1 MGRHTASRASLTA
14 ALASAARRGAHG
26 AARVA
31 PRRRT
36 LGTGAAVAAV
46 ALTASTAA
54 AAFGSGA
61 TPSTAGTGT
70 TADATPTSGVTT
82 ASATPASAT
91 IGTVAADPETVEA
104 AGDALQRAQ
113 FLTGEGAAGLTPEQ
127 VAQIED
133 ARTRLSEAVTEVS
146 SAEQT
151 PSFSGLPAVSVGAR
165 PADPDGASSA
175 TPDEQ
180 DDAEVD
186 DSLSA
191 VDVLAES
198 VPTLDARGSDRASR
212 TSARTSLGELAAATP
227 GLDADLP
234 DLAAAS
240 DEQAASLS
248 AEGAANPDDTAPDA
262 SASAETATESPEE
275 DAAAADT
282 ATASPD
288 LATGSTDDAAAA
300 PATGASPTG
309 APTSEEIASLTT
321 ELSTL
326 LDAAGSGVTV
336 EVVPGPPSA
345 AEIAAQ
351 LDKWAA
357 STAGYGNGQ
366 IPASALCELSFAP
379 GEQLRCDAA
388 HQIEALN
395 EKFREA
401 FGVNLSVTDS
411 YRSYASQV
419 AVKASRG
426 YFAAPPGMSNHGWA
440 LALDLGGGIQG
451 YGTAQYEWMRA
462 NAPAY
467 GWDNPEWARAGG
479 SKNEPWHWEYGDLS

>member
-1 MGRHTASRASLTA
+1 MGRHTASRASLPV

-31 PRRRT
+31 PRRRRV

-54 AAFGSGA
+54 AAFADGSA
-61 TPSTAGTGT
+61 PSAQTTSPSAEQAGSPSVTTTAAGT
-70 TADATPTSGVTT
+70 APATLG
-82 ASATPASAT
+82 A
-91 IGTVAADPETVEA
+91 VAADPATVEA
-104 AGDALQRAQ
+104 ASDALVRAQ
-113 FLTGEGAAGLTPEQ
+113 FLTGEGASGLTPEQ
-127 VAQIED
+127 IAQIED
-133 ARTRLSEAVTEVS
+133 ARTRLSTAVTAASPADGS
-146 SAEQT
+146 SKLAEL
-151 PSFSGLPAVSVGAR
+151 PALAGSGL
-165 PADPDGASSA
+165 ADATDDTAADDATEPEGDTATGDAEDGALLTA
-175 TPDEQ
+175 AD
-180 DDAEVD
+180 
-186 DSLSA
+186 
-191 VDVLAES
+191 
-198 VPTLDARGSDRASR
+198 TLDASVPGLTERGSDRASR
-212 TSARTSLGELAAATP
+212 SSARASLDDLTAVPPLEAAVPDLAEASDDTATAATP
-227 GLDADLP
+227 D
-234 DLAAAS
+234 AAAS
-240 DEQAASLS
+240 A
-248 AEGAANPDDTAPDA
+248 DA
-262 SASAETATESPEE
+262 STESPEE
-275 DAAAADT
+275 DAAAADS
-282 ATASPD
+282 ATAAPD
-288 LATGSTDDAAAA
+288 LATGATDDDATA
-300 PATGASPTG
+300 PVADASPAGT
-309 APTSEEIASLTT
+309 PTSDEIASLTA

-351 LDKWAA
+351 LDTWAA

>member
-14 ALASAARRGAHG
+14 ALASAARRGTHG

-36 LGTGAAVAAV
+36 LGAGAAVAAV

-54 AAFGSGA
+54 AAFGSGTA
-61 TPSTAGTGT
+61 PSAAGTGT
-70 TADATPTSGVTT
+70 TADATPASGETA

-146 SAEQT
+146 SADRT
-151 PSFSGLPAVSVGAR
+151 PSLSGLPAVSVGTQ
-165 PADPDGASSA
+165 PADPDAPSSA

-180 DDAEVD
+180 DEAEADDAP
-186 DSLSA
+186 SA

-198 VPTLDARGSDRASR
+198 VPALDERGSDRASR
-212 TSARTSLGELAAATP
+212 TSARTPLGELAAAAP
-227 GLDADLP
+227 ALDAALP
-234 DLAAAS
+234 DLTAS
-240 DEQAASLS
+240 DEPATSLS
-248 AEGAANPDDTAPDA
+248 AESAADPDDAAPDA

-288 LATGSTDDAAAA
+288 LATGSTDDAATT
-300 PATGASPTG
+300 PAGDASTTG

-351 LDKWAA
+351 LDTWAT

>member
-1 MGRHTASRASLTA
+1 MGRHTASRASLPAT
-14 ALASAARRGAHG
+14 LASAARRGAHG

-31 PRRRT
+31 PRRRRT

-54 AAFGSGA
+54 AAFADGSAPSASTTSPSAEQAGSSSA
-61 TPSTAGTGT
+61 TTTAAGTAPATLGAV
-70 TADATPTSGVTT
+70 TAD
-82 ASATPASAT
+82 PA
-91 IGTVAADPETVEA
+91 TVEA
-104 AGDALQRAQ
+104 ASDALVRAQ
-113 FLTGEGAAGLTPEQ
+113 FLTGEGASGLTPEQ
-127 VAQIED
+127 IAQIED
-133 ARTRLSEAVTEVS
+133 ARTRLSTAVTAASPADGS
-146 SAEQT
+146 SKLADL
-151 PSFSGLPAVSVGAR
+151 PALAGSGL
-165 PADPDGASSA
+165 ADAADDTAADTATESESDITTGDDEDGALLTTA
-175 TPDEQ
+175 D
-180 DDAEVD
+180 
-186 DSLSA
+186 
-191 VDVLAES
+191 
-198 VPTLDARGSDRASR
+198 TLDASVPGLIERGSDRASR
-212 TSARTSLGELAAATP
+212 SSARASLDDLTAVPPLEATVPDLAEPSDDTATAATP
-227 GLDADLP
+227 DT
-234 DLAAAS
+234 AAS
-240 DEQAASLS
+240 T
-248 AEGAANPDDTAPDA
+248 DT
-262 SASAETATESPEE
+262 STESPEE
-275 DAAAADT
+275 DAAAADS
-282 ATASPD
+282 ATAPPD
-288 LATGSTDDAAAA
+288 LSTGATDDATA
-300 PATGASPTG
+300 PVADASPAG
-309 APTSEEIASLTT
+309 APTSAEIASLTA

-336 EVVPGPPSA
+336 EVVPGPPTA

-351 LDKWAA
+351 LDTWAA

>member
-1 MGRHTASRASLTA
+1 MGRHTASRASLPA
-14 ALASAARRGAHG
+14 ALVSAARRGAHG

-54 AAFGSGA
+54 AAFGNGTA
-61 TPSTAGTGT
+61 PSTPGPGT
-70 TADATPTSGVTT
+70 TADATPTTGGT
-82 ASATPASAT
+82 ATPASAT
-91 IGTVAADPETVEA
+91 IGTVAADPATVEA

-133 ARTRLSEAVTEVS
+133 ARARLSEAVTEVS
-146 SAEQT
+146 SANQT
-151 PSFSGLPAVSVGAR
+151 PGLSGLPAVSVGTR
-165 PADPDGASSA
+165 PADPDAASSA
-175 TPDEQ
+175 TPDEH
-180 DDAEVD
+180 DEAEVD

-198 VPTLDARGSDRASR
+198 VPTLDERGSDRASR
-212 TSARTSLGELAAATP
+212 TSARTSLGELGAASPA
-227 GLDADLP
+227 LDAALP

-240 DEQAASLS
+240 DESTASLS
-248 AEGAANPDDTAPDA
+248 AESAADPDDAAPDA

-288 LATGSTDDAAAA
+288 LATGSTDDGATA
-300 PATGASPTG
+300 PATDASPTG

-326 LDAAGSGVTV
+326 LDAASSGVTV

-351 LDKWAA
+351 LDQWAT

-451 YGTAQYEWMRA
+451 YGSAQYAWMRA

>member
-36 LGTGAAVAAV
+36 LGAGAAVAAV

-54 AAFGSGA
+54 AAFGSGTA
-61 TPSTAGTGT
+61 PSAAGTGT
-70 TADATPTSGVTT
+70 TADATPASGETA

-146 SAEQT
+146 SADRT
-151 PSFSGLPAVSVGAR
+151 PSLSGLPAVSVGTQ
-165 PADPDGASSA
+165 PADPDAPSSA

-180 DDAEVD
+180 EAEADDAP
-186 DSLSA
+186 SA

-198 VPTLDARGSDRASR
+198 VPALDERGSDRASR
-212 TSARTSLGELAAATP
+212 TSARTPLGELAAAAP
-227 GLDADLP
+227 ALDAALP
-234 DLAAAS
+234 DLTAS
-240 DEQAASLS
+240 DEPATSLS
-248 AEGAANPDDTAPDA
+248 AESAADPDDAAPDA

-288 LATGSTDDAAAA
+288 LATGSTDDAATT
-300 PATGASPTG
+300 PAGDASPTG
-309 APTSEEIASLTT
+309 VPTSEEIASLTT

-351 LDKWAA
+351 LDKWAT

>member
-1 MGRHTASRASLTA
+1 MP
-14 ALASAARRGAHG
+14 
-26 AARVA
+26 A
-31 PRRRT
+31 P
-36 LGTGAAVAAV
+36 A
-46 ALTASTAA
+46 
-54 AAFGSGA
+54 
-61 TPSTAGTGT
+61 P
-70 TADATPTSGVTT
+70 
-82 ASATPASAT
+82 AT

-127 VAQIED
+127 RAQIED

-146 SAEQT
+146 AADQAPGFT
-151 PSFSGLPAVSVGAR
+151 GLPGVSVGAP
-165 PADPDGASSA
+165 PADGSSGT
-175 TPDEQ
+175 TPDDPDEAETGEPLAA
-180 DDAEVD
+180 DALE
-186 DSLSA
+186 
-191 VDVLAES
+191 ES
-198 VPTLDARGSDRASR
+198 VPVLDERGNDRASR
-212 TSARTSLGELAAATP
+212 SSARTSLGDLGAASPA
-227 GLDADLP
+227 LDAALP
-234 DLAAAS
+234 DLTAAS
-240 DEQAASLS
+240 DDLTASLS
-248 AEGAANPDDTAPDA
+248 AASAVDPDDAAPDA
-262 SASAETATESPEE
+262 SASADTATESPEE

-288 LATGSTDDAAAA
+288 LATGSADDTATAPGTDASLA
-300 PATGASPTG
+300 GASS
-309 APTSEEIASLTT
+309 SEEIASLTA

-336 EVVPGPPSA
+336 QVVPGPPSA
-345 AEIAAQ
+345 EEIAAQ
-351 LDKWAA
+351 LDAWAA

-440 LALDLGGGIQG
+440 LALDLGGGIQS

>member
-1 MGRHTASRASLTA
+1 MGRHTASRASLPA
-14 ALASAARRGAHG
+14 ALASAARRGAQG

-31 PRRRT
+31 PGRRRT

-54 AAFGSGA
+54 AAFADGGA
-61 TPSTAGTGT
+61 PSADVPADSSSAAPTTSTAAGT
-70 TADATPTSGVTT
+70 APVTLG
-82 ASATPASAT
+82 A
-91 IGTVAADPETVEA
+91 IAADPATVDA
-104 AGDALQRAQ
+104 ASDALVRAQ

-127 VAQIED
+127 IAQIED
-133 ARTRLSEAVTEVS
+133 ARTRLSTAVTAASPTDGS
-146 SAEQT
+146 SAFAGL
-151 PSFSGLPAVSVGAR
+151 PSLADSGLGGT
-165 PADPDGASSA
+165 ADDTAADTADDGSA
-175 TPDEQ
+175 
-180 DDAEVD
+180 DDNA
-186 DSLSA
+186 A
-191 VDVLAES
+191 VDTEGDALLTASDTLESSVPHLAE
-198 VPTLDARGSDRASR
+198 RGSDRASR
-212 TSARTSLGELAAATP
+212 SSARTSLEDLAALPTLEP
-227 GLDADLP
+227 TVP
-234 DLAAAS
+234 DLATAS
-240 DEQAASLS
+240 DESSDEAETAA
-248 AEGAANPDDTAPDA
+248 APDA
-262 SASAETATESPEE
+262 ATSADTSTESPEE
-275 DAAAADT
+275 DAAASEA

-288 LATGSTDDAAAA
+288 LTTGTATDATTDAAETPAPAGST
-300 PATGASPTG
+300 
-309 APTSEEIASLTT
+309 EEIAALTA

-336 EVVPGPPSA
+336 QVVPGPPSA
-345 AEIAAQ
+345 EEIAAQ
-351 LDKWAA
+351 LDQWAA
-357 STAGYGNGQ
+357 STAGFGNGQ

-395 EKFREA
+395 QKFRET
-401 FGVNLSVTDS
+401 FGANLSVTDS

>member
-54 AAFGSGA
+54 AAFGSGTA
-61 TPSTAGTGT
+61 PSAAGTGT
-70 TADATPTSGVTT
+70 TTDGASASGATA
-82 ASATPASAT
+82 ASATPASTT

-146 SAEQT
+146 SADQT
-151 PSFSGLPAVSVGAR
+151 PHLSSLPAVSVGTQ
-165 PADPDGASSA
+165 PADPDTVPSA
-175 TPDEQ
+175 TPDAT
-180 DDAEVD
+180 DDDGAD
-186 DSLSA
+186 T
-191 VDVLAES
+191 LAES
-198 VPTLDARGSDRASR
+198 VPALDERGGERASR
-212 TSARTSLGELAAATP
+212 TSARTPLGELAAAAP
-227 GLDADLP
+227 ALDAALP

-240 DEQAASLS
+240 DEPTASLS
-248 AEGAANPDDTAPDA
+248 AESAADPDDAAPDA

-288 LATGSTDDAAAA
+288 LATGSSDDAAAP
-300 PATGASPTG
+300 PATDVSSSD
-309 APTSEEIASLTT
+309 APTSEEIASLTA

-351 LDKWAA
+351 LDTWAA
-357 STAGYGNGQ
+357 STADYGNGQ

>member
-1 MGRHTASRASLTA
+1 MGRHTASRASLPA

-26 AARVA
+26 AARVV
-31 PRRRT
+31 PGRRRT

-54 AAFGSGA
+54 AAFADGPASSSTA
-61 TPSTAGTGT
+61 SASAAQATTPS
-70 TADATPTSGVTT
+70 VTT
-82 ASATPASAT
+82 AAGTAATALGAA
-91 IGTVAADPETVEA
+91 AADPATVDA
-104 AGDALQRAQ
+104 ASDALVRAQ

-127 VAQIED
+127 IAQIED
-133 ARTRLSEAVTEVS
+133 ARARLSTAVTAS
-146 SAEQT
+146 STGGAAA
-151 PSFSGLPAVSVGAR
+151 FAGLPALVGSGLA
-165 PADPDGASSA
+165 AAAGDTGAGSA
-175 TPDEQ
+175 AE
-180 DDAEVD
+180 DDAAD
-186 DSLSA
+186 DTEG
-191 VDVLAES
+191 DVLLTAAD
-198 VPTLDARGSDRASR
+198 TLDASVPGLVERGSDRASR
-212 TSARTSLGELAAATP
+212 SSARTSLDDLTAFPT
-227 GLDADLP
+227 LDPTVP
-234 DLAAAS
+234 DLAEQSGETSGEAADAAAS
-240 DEQAASLS
+240 A
-248 AEGAANPDDTAPDA
+248 DA
-262 SASAETATESPEE
+262 STESPEE
-275 DAAAADT
+275 DAAAAES

-288 LATGSTDDAAAA
+288 LTTGTAPDATADAAEAPVPAGST
-300 PATGASPTG
+300 
-309 APTSEEIASLTT
+309 EEIAALTA

-336 EVVPGPPSA
+336 QVVPGPPSA
-345 AEIAAQ
+345 EEIAAQ
-351 LDKWAA
+351 LDQWAA
-357 STAGYGNGQ
+357 STAGFGNGQ
-366 IPASALCELSFAP
+366 IPASALCDLSFAP

-395 EKFREA
+395 QKFVET

>member
-1 MGRHTASRASLTA
+1 MGRHSASRASLTA
-14 ALASAARRGAHG
+14 ALVSAARRGAHG

-54 AAFGSGA
+54 AAFGSGTA
-61 TPSTAGTGT
+61 PSTAATGT
-70 TADATPTSGVTT
+70 TPDATPVSGVTT
-82 ASATPASAT
+82 AGATPASAT
-91 IGTVAADPETVEA
+91 IGTVPADPATVEA

-113 FLTGEGAAGLTPEQ
+113 FLTGEGVAGLTPEQ

-146 SAEQT
+146 AADQAT
-151 PSFSGLPAVSVGAR
+151 GLSGLPAVSVGTQ
-165 PADPDGASSA
+165 PADTDDGA
-175 TPDEQ
+175 TPDEPGS
-180 DDAEVD
+180 AGAD

-191 VDVLAES
+191 ADVLAES
-198 VPTLDARGSDRASR
+198 VPALDERGSDRASR
-212 TSARTSLGELAAATP
+212 SSARTSLGDLGAASPA
-227 GLDADLP
+227 LDAALP
-234 DLAAAS
+234 ELTASS
-240 DEQAASLS
+240 DEPTASLS
-248 AEGAANPDDTAPDA
+248 AESAADPDDTAPEA

-288 LATGSTDDAAAA
+288 LATGSTDDAATA
-300 PATGASPTG
+300 PAADASPAG
-309 APTSEEIASLTT
+309 APTSEEIAALTA

-336 EVVPGPPSA
+336 QVVPGPPSA
-345 AEIAAQ
+345 EEVAAQ
-351 LDKWAA
+351 LDAWAA

-395 EKFREA
+395 AAFREA
-401 FGVNLSVTDS
+401 FGVDLSVTDS

-440 LALDLGGGIQG
+440 LALDLGGGIQS

>member
-54 AAFGSGA
+54 AALGSGTA
-61 TPSTAGTGT
+61 PSAAGTGT
-70 TADATPTSGVTT
+70 TTAGTPAPGVT
-82 ASATPASAT
+82 AAPAPTT

-146 SAEQT
+146 ATDQA
-151 PSFSGLPAVSVGAR
+151 PGLSGLPGVSAGA
-165 PADPDGASSA
+165 PLADTDGAA
-175 TPDEQ
+175 DAAPDEP
-180 DDAEVD
+180 DEAATDESVPA
-186 DSLSA
+186 A
-191 VDVLAES
+191 DVLAES
-198 VPTLDARGSDRASR
+198 VPVLDERGSDRASR
-212 TSARTSLGELAAATP
+212 SSARTALGDLGAASPA
-227 GLDADLP
+227 LDAALP
-234 DLAAAS
+234 DLTAS
-240 DEQAASLS
+240 SDDPAASLS
-248 AEGAANPDDTAPDA
+248 AETAANPDDAAPDA

-282 ATASPD
+282 ATSPD
-288 LATGSTDDAAAA
+288 LATGSSDDAATA
-300 PATGASPTG
+300 PTTDASSSD

-351 LDKWAA
+351 LDRWAT

>member
-14 ALASAARRGAHG
+14 ALASAARRG
-26 AARVA
+26 ARVA

-54 AAFGSGA
+54 AAFGSSTA
-61 TPSTAGTGT
+61 PSTAGTGT
-70 TADATPTSGVTT
+70 TADATRASDV
-82 ASATPASAT
+82 SATPASVT
-91 IGTVAADPETVEA
+91 VGTVAADPATVEA

-146 SAEQT
+146 SADQT
-151 PSFSGLPAVSVGAR
+151 PSLSSLPAVSVGTQ
-165 PADPDGASSA
+165 PAETDGA
-175 TPDEQ
+175 TPDAA
-180 DDAEVD
+180 DAAEVD
-186 DSLSA
+186 DSRPA
-191 VDVLAES
+191 GDVLAES
-198 VPTLDARGSDRASR
+198 VPTLDDRAGDRASR
-212 TSARTSLGELAAATP
+212 TSARTPLGELAAEAP
-227 GLDADLP
+227 ALDAALP
-234 DLAAAS
+234 DLAAS
-240 DEQAASLS
+240 DEPTVSLS
-248 AEGAANPDDTAPDA
+248 AESAADPDDAAPDA

-288 LATGSTDDAAAA
+288 LATGSTDDAATT
-300 PATGASPTG
+300 PAGDASPTG

-351 LDKWAA
+351 LDTWAT

>member
-36 LGTGAAVAAV
+36 LGAGAAVTAV

-54 AAFGSGA
+54 AAFGSGTA
-61 TPSTAGTGT
+61 PSAAGTGT
-70 TADATPTSGVTT
+70 TADATPASGETA

-113 FLTGEGAAGLTPEQ
+113 FLTEEGAAGLTPEQ

-146 SAEQT
+146 SADRT
-151 PSFSGLPAVSVGAR
+151 PSLSGLPAVSVGTQ
-165 PADPDGASSA
+165 PADPDAPSSA

-180 DDAEVD
+180 DAAEAD
-186 DSLSA
+186 DSPSA

-198 VPTLDARGSDRASR
+198 VPALDERGSDRASR
-212 TSARTSLGELAAATP
+212 TSARTPLGELAAAAP
-227 GLDADLP
+227 ALDAALP
-234 DLAAAS
+234 DLTAS
-240 DEQAASLS
+240 DEPATSLS
-248 AEGAANPDDTAPDA
+248 AESAADPDDAAPDA

-288 LATGSTDDAAAA
+288 LATGSTDDAATT
-300 PATGASPTG
+300 PAGDASPTG
-309 APTSEEIASLTT
+309 VPTSEEIASLTT

-351 LDKWAA
+351 LDKWAT

-366 IPASALCELSFAP
+366 IPASALCELSFAR

-401 FGVNLSVTDS
+401 FGGNLSVTDS

>member
-54 AAFGSGA
+54 AAFGSGTA
-61 TPSTAGTGT
+61 PSTAGTGT
-70 TADATPTSGVTT
+70 TTAGTPAPGVT
-82 ASATPASAT
+82 AAPASTT

-146 SAEQT
+146 ATDQA
-151 PSFSGLPAVSVGAR
+151 PGLSGLPGVSAGA
-165 PADPDGASSA
+165 PLADADGAA
-175 TPDEQ
+175 DAAPDEP
-180 DDAEVD
+180 DEAATDESVPA
-186 DSLSA
+186 A
-191 VDVLAES
+191 DVLAES
-198 VPTLDARGSDRASR
+198 VPVLDERGSDRASR
-212 TSARTSLGELAAATP
+212 SSARTALGDLGAASPA
-227 GLDADLP
+227 LDAALP
-234 DLAAAS
+234 DLTAS
-240 DEQAASLS
+240 SDDPAASLS
-248 AEGAANPDDTAPDA
+248 AESAANPDDAAPDA

-288 LATGSTDDAAAA
+288 LATGSTDDAATV
-300 PATGASPTG
+300 PATDASPAG

-351 LDKWAA
+351 LDQWAT

>member
-54 AAFGSGA
+54 AAFGSGTA
-61 TPSTAGTGT
+61 PSAAGTGT
-70 TADATPTSGVTT
+70 TTAGTPAPGVT
-82 ASATPASAT
+82 AAPAPTT

-146 SAEQT
+146 SADRT
-151 PSFSGLPAVSVGAR
+151 PDLSSLPAVSVGTQ
-165 PADPDGASSA
+165 PADPDAAPST
-175 TPDEQ
+175 TPDAP
-180 DDAEVD
+180 DDAAVG

-191 VDVLAES
+191 TDVLAES
-198 VPTLDARGSDRASR
+198 VPALDERGGERASR
-212 TSARTSLGELAAATP
+212 TSARTPLGELAAAAP
-227 GLDADLP
+227 ALDAALP
-234 DLAAAS
+234 DLAATS
-240 DEQAASLS
+240 DEPAAALS
-248 AEGAANPDDTAPDA
+248 AESAADPDDAAPDA

-282 ATASPD
+282 ATSPD
-288 LATGSTDDAAAA
+288 LATGSSDDAATA
-300 PATGASPTG
+300 PTTDASSSD
-309 APTSEEIASLTT
+309 APTSEEIASLTA

-351 LDKWAA
+351 LDRWAT

>member
-1 MGRHTASRASLTA
+1 MGRHTASRASLPA

-26 AARVA
+26 AARVV
-31 PRRRT
+31 PGRRRT

-54 AAFGSGA
+54 AAFADGPASSSTA
-61 TPSTAGTGT
+61 SASAAQATTPS
-70 TADATPTSGVTT
+70 VTT
-82 ASATPASAT
+82 AAGTAATALGAAAAEPA
-91 IGTVAADPETVEA
+91 TVDAAS
-104 AGDALQRAQ
+104 DALVRAQ

-127 VAQIED
+127 IAQIED
-133 ARTRLSEAVTEVS
+133 ARARLSTAVTAS
-146 SAEQT
+146 STGSAAA
-151 PSFSGLPAVSVGAR
+151 FAGLPALAGSGLATGDTGAGSAAEDDT
-165 PADPDGASSA
+165 ADD
-175 TPDEQ
+175 TE
-180 DDAEVD
+180 DDALLTAAD
-186 DSLSA
+186 
-191 VDVLAES
+191 
-198 VPTLDARGSDRASR
+198 TLDASVPGLVERGSDRASR
-212 TSARTSLGELAAATP
+212 SSARTSLDDLTAFPT
-227 GLDADLP
+227 LDPTVP
-234 DLAAAS
+234 DLAEQSGETSGEAADAAAS
-240 DEQAASLS
+240 A
-248 AEGAANPDDTAPDA
+248 DA
-262 SASAETATESPEE
+262 STESPEV
-275 DAAAADT
+275 DAAAAES

-288 LATGSTDDAAAA
+288 LTTGTAPDATADAAEAPVPAGST
-300 PATGASPTG
+300 
-309 APTSEEIASLTT
+309 EEIAALTA

-336 EVVPGPPSA
+336 QVVPGPPSA
-345 AEIAAQ
+345 EEIAAQ
-351 LDKWAA
+351 LDQWAA
-357 STAGYGNGQ
+357 STAGFGNGQ
-366 IPASALCELSFAP
+366 IPASALCDLSFAP

-395 EKFREA
+395 QKFVET

>member
-1 MGRHTASRASLTA
+1 MGRHTASRASLPA

-31 PRRRT
+31 PRRRRT

-46 ALTASTAA
+46 ALTATTAA
-54 AAFGSGA
+54 AAFADGSAPSAQTTSPSAEQAGSPSA
-61 TPSTAGTGT
+61 TTTAAGTAPATLGAV
-70 TADATPTSGVTT
+70 TAD
-82 ASATPASAT
+82 PA
-91 IGTVAADPETVEA
+91 TVEA
-104 AGDALQRAQ
+104 ASDALVRAQ
-113 FLTGEGAAGLTPEQ
+113 FLTGEGASSLTPEQ
-127 VAQIED
+127 IAQIED
-133 ARTRLSEAVTEVS
+133 ARTRLSTAVTAASPADGS
-146 SAEQT
+146 SELADL
-151 PSFSGLPAVSVGAR
+151 PALAGSGL
-165 PADPDGASSA
+165 ADAA
-175 TPDEQ
+175 
-180 DDAEVD
+180 DDAAADTTTESESESEGD
-186 DSLSA
+186 TATGD
-191 VDVLAES
+191 AEEGALLTTAD
-198 VPTLDARGSDRASR
+198 TLDASVPGLTERGSDRASR
-212 TSARTSLGELAAATP
+212 SSARASLDDLAAVPPLEATVPDLAEPSDDTATAATP
-227 GLDADLP
+227 D
-234 DLAAAS
+234 AAAS
-240 DEQAASLS
+240 A
-248 AEGAANPDDTAPDA
+248 DA
-262 SASAETATESPEE
+262 STESPEE
-275 DAAAADT
+275 DAAAADS
-282 ATASPD
+282 ATAAPD
-288 LATGSTDDAAAA
+288 LATGATDDATA
-300 PATGASPTG
+300 PVADASPAG
-309 APTSEEIASLTT
+309 APTSDEIASLTA

>member
-1 MGRHTASRASLTA
+1 MGRHTASRASLPA
-14 ALASAARRGAHG
+14 ALVSAARRGAHG

-54 AAFGSGA
+54 AAFGNGTA
-61 TPSTAGTGT
+61 PSTPGPGT
-70 TADATPTSGVTT
+70 TADATPTTGGT
-82 ASATPASAT
+82 ATPASAT
-91 IGTVAADPETVEA
+91 IGTVAADPATVEA

-133 ARTRLSEAVTEVS
+133 ARARLSEAVTEVS
-146 SAEQT
+146 SANQT
-151 PSFSGLPAVSVGAR
+151 PGLSGLPAVSVGTR
-165 PADPDGASSA
+165 PADPDAASSA
-175 TPDEQ
+175 TPDE
-180 DDAEVD
+180 AEVD

-198 VPTLDARGSDRASR
+198 VPTLDERGSDRASR
-212 TSARTSLGELAAATP
+212 TSARTPLGGLGAASPA
-227 GLDADLP
+227 LDAALP

-240 DEQAASLS
+240 DESTASLS
-248 AEGAANPDDTAPDA
+248 AESAADPDDAAPDA

-288 LATGSTDDAAAA
+288 LATGSTDDGATA
-300 PATGASPTG
+300 PATDASPTG

-351 LDKWAA
+351 LDQWAT

-451 YGTAQYEWMRA
+451 YGSAQYAWMRA

-479 SKNEPWHWEYGDLS
+479 PKNEPWHWEYGDLS